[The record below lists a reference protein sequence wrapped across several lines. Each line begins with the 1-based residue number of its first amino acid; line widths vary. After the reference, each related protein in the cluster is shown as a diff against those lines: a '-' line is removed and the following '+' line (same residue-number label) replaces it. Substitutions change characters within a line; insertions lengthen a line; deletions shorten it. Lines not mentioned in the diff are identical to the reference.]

1 MSDRYCD
8 ECHRPVHLAT
18 HAFTGL
24 MVPIVC
30 SASYMPSAPGEW
42 AIWTTPDLPR
52 VDYTAPR
59 AMLSNVRLKPDAHA
73 WRGDVH
79 ECYGGER

>member
-1 MSDRYCD
+1 M
-8 ECHRPVHLAT
+8 
-18 HAFTGL
+18 
-24 MVPIVC
+24 
-30 SASYMPSAPGEW
+30 
-42 AIWTTPDLPR
+42 IWTTPDEPR

-59 AMLSNVRLKPDAHA
+59 LQLSNLRLKPDAHA